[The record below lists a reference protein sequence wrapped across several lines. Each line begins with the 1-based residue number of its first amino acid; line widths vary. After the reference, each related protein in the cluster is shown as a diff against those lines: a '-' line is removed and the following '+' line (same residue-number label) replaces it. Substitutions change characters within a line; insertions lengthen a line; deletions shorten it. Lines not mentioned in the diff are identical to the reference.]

1 MPPIANGLKQ
11 SSAMLIERW
20 LNRLRYKVSS
30 PQFIIAALLFAA
42 LVYLVLG
49 PLFQLTWRTLSWGE
63 GDLRFSREAVPG
75 KFTLAHWNYSLFGP
89 TASGVFLEPLTHTL
103 FTGVIA
109 ATFALGMGGLLAW
122 FITRTDMPGRVWLRP
137 VLTLPYVI
145 PAFALALAWET
156 LVRSPAIG
164 GEPGFFE
171 AVFGVAPAAW
181 LSYGPVPIIITM
193 AIHYSPFA
201 FLLVS
206 GALASVDEQ
215 LIESAELLGASRWT
229 ILRKITFPLVAPAF
243 AAAFVLTFGK
253 TLGTF
258 ALPFLL
264 GAPIQYYTLS
274 TMLYT
279 NLGLG
284 LEARAYILA
293 LTLIFITALVV
304 YFSSRILGGNLRR
317 FETIGGKGFKGHP
330 TSLGRWRW
338 PAAGLVGSIAF
349 ITGIFPIGLLA
360 YNTLMLVDG
369 RYGLDN
375 LTLHYWLGDSDPD
388 IAFGEPGVIHNPVI
402 LGGAWNSLRL
412 AFLASAITAL
422 LGLIIGYIVVR
433 NRRSWVSKALDQI
446 SFIPFLIPGIALGSM
461 YLTLFAIPR
470 GPIPALYGTFVLLV
484 LIATVDKLPYS
495 TRTGSS
501 AVTQI
506 GQELEEIAEIQG
518 ASWLRRFWQV
528 VLPLATSGLVAG
540 MMVSF
545 VGIMRELSLIILLI
559 TPDTRVLMTVGFR
572 YVEEDQ
578 TQLANAIVLL
588 VTLITVAGQLI
599 VWRVGKGRLARLQ
612 EQQMR

>member
-1 MPPIANGLKQ
+1 MPSRTADVLRRSKT
-11 SSAMLIERW
+11 IERW
-20 LNRLRYKVSS
+20 WNQLLYRLTS
-30 PQFIIAALLFAA
+30 PQFIVSGLLLTA
-42 LVYLVLG
+42 LVYLILG
-49 PLFQLTWRTLSWGE
+49 PLLGLMWRTLSWGE
-63 GDLRFSREAVPG
+63 GDLRFSRDAVPG
-75 KFTLAHWNYSLFGP
+75 EFTLAHWNYSFFGP
-89 TASGVFLEPLTHTL
+89 AASGVFFEPLTHSL

-109 ATFALGMGGLLAW
+109 AIFALLLGGMLAW
-122 FITRTDMPGRVWLRP
+122 FITRTDMPGRAWLRL

-145 PAFALALAWET
+145 PAFALALAWES
-156 LVRSPAIG
+156 LFRSPAIG
-164 GEPGFFE
+164 GQPGFFE
-171 AVFGVAPAAW
+171 VVFGVAPPDW
-181 LSYGPVPIIITM
+181 LSYGPAPIIITM
-193 AIHYSPFA
+193 AIHYAPFA
-201 FLLVS
+201 FLMVS

-215 LIESAELLGASRWT
+215 LIESAELMGASRWT
-229 ILRKITFPLVAPAF
+229 ILRKITFPLVAPAIV
-243 AAAFVLTFGK
+243 AAFVLTFGK

-264 GAPIQYYTLS
+264 GAPTQYYTLS

-284 LEARAYILA
+284 LDARAYILA
-293 LTLIFITALVV
+293 FMLIFITALVV
-304 YFSSRILGGNLRR
+304 YFSSRMLGGNLRR

-338 PAAGLVGSIAF
+338 PTAGLVSSIAF

-360 YNTLMLVDG
+360 YNTLMLIDG
-369 RYGLDN
+369 CYGFDN
-375 LTLHYWLGDSDPD
+375 LTLHYWFGDSDPD
-388 IAFGEPGVIHNPVI
+388 IAFGEPGVVHNPVI

-422 LGLIIGYIVVR
+422 VGVLIGYIVVR

-446 SFIPFLIPGIALGSM
+446 SFLPFLIPGIALGSM
-461 YLTLFAIPR
+461 YLSLFAVPR
-470 GPIPALYGTFVLLV
+470 GPIPALYGTFTLLV
-484 LIATVDKLPYS
+484 LIAAVDKLPYS

-528 VLPLATSGLVAG
+528 VLPLATSGVVAG

-578 TQLANAIVLL
+578 TQLANALVLL
-588 VTLITVAGQLI
+588 VTAITIAGQLV
-599 VWRVGKGRLARLQ
+599 VWRIGKGQLARLH